1 MGVEV
6 FLGPEMGVEVFF
18 WARDGSGGFF
28 GPEMGVE
35 VFFWGQRWEWRFFL
49 GQRWEWRF
57 FFGARNGSGG
67 GLGGHEGVDEARCR
81 MQEPETSSIAGHI
94 KLASF

>member
-1 MGVEV
+1 MLEL
-6 FLGPEMGVEVFF
+6 LGWEWRFF
-18 WARDGSGGFF
+18 WGQRWEWKFFF

-35 VFFWGQRWEWRFFL
+35 VFL

>member
-28 GPEMGVE
+28 LGPEMGVE
-35 VFFWGQRWEWRFFL
+35 GGWEATRESTR
-49 GQRWEWRF
+49 QDVEC
-57 FFGARNGSGG
+57 RNQK
-67 GLGGHEGVDEARCR
+67 HH
-81 MQEPETSSIAGHI
+81 P
-94 KLASF
+94 